1 MANVLLHTDVKT
13 DAKTNLNVLMRKI
26 CDLMGQKTSPGF
38 LQCRGVEGQV

>member
-26 CDLMGQKTSPGF
+26 CDLMGQKTSPVQRCGGT
-38 LQCRGVEGQV
+38 GVR